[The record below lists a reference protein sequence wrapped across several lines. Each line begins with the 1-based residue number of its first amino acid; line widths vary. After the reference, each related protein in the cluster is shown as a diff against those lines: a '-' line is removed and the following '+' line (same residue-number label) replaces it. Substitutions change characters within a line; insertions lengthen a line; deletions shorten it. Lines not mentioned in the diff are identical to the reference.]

1 MKISQN
7 LNIYT
12 RQNINKINKNKTSEQ
27 KPVSHDFANTRTN
40 NIAFQGLFN
49 INQDVQDAR
58 YLSMDF
64 RMQPK
69 TQYLVSNDS
78 VFRLGHDFYL
88 DLNSEEVKP
97 LIDKLKPLQ
106 SIVFGKEAQYL
117 QGMTPFVSREHLQIK
132 KNIKG
137 ELIATDLNSTNGS
150 TINRNVVVP
159 DVEYGEFQIQPY
171 YKYLLPQNSILRLG
185 RDVLF
190 PVNNHKKEIKN
201 LKKGEKLV
209 VGRENYCDITLSSP
223 NISREHFSIEK
234 FDDNNVLIKDLGS
247 TNGTFFNSLERAA
260 NYVNDFSMITD
271 IATLQ
276 KNVPTKIPNEAQ
288 LYLGN
293 NFTIDVRNPNI
304 LNLLEERGAI
314 TIGRNASCDLTVSE
328 FYDQVSNTHLRL
340 EKVGD
345 DIVATDLNATNNTDV
360 IPRNKIRPF
369 YTDLKNLQLGQANVG
384 DCYLLATIYSLSKT
398 QKGREILLNMVL
410 IDNEGNY
417 IVNFNDKRGI
427 VVKLE
432 ELDGQKKGKE
442 EKRSVSGDLGIKA
455 IERAYAK
462 LLKEEEKQKIFFLP
476 QTNETMFLAIDKG
489 GFMNTAIK
497 KMTGMDS
504 YVVNTKYNDV
514 DSILNYIANDNP
526 EDYIITCST
535 PQNAN
540 YGDYVDEYHR
550 FIKKH
555 AYSIKNINPTYR
567 TVEIIN
573 PHNTK
578 FCYVISF
585 DDFKNMFD
593 FLCYAKTK

>member
-7 LNIYT
+7 LNIISS
-12 RQNINKINKNKTSEQ
+12 QNINKINKNKTSEH
-27 KPVSHDFANTRTN
+27 KAVSHDFSTTRSN
-40 NIAFQGLFN
+40 NITFNGLFN
-49 INQDVQDAR
+49 FNQDIKDAR
-58 YLSMDF
+58 YLAIDF
-64 RMQPK
+64 RMEPQ
-69 TQYLVSNDS
+69 TQYLVSDDS
-78 VFRLGHDFYL
+78 VFRLGPDFYL
-88 DLNSEEVKP
+88 DLSSEEVKP

-106 SIVFGKEAQYL
+106 TIVFGKESTFL
-117 QGMTPFVSREHLQIK
+117 QEMTPYVSREHLQIK

-150 TINRNVVVP
+150 TINRNVFVQS
-159 DVEYGEFQIQPY
+159 VEYGEFQLEPHK
-171 YKYLLPQNSILRLG
+171 KYLLPKNSILRLG
-185 RDVLF
+185 RDAIF
-190 PVNNHKKEIKN
+190 PLNNHKKEIKS
-201 LKKGEKLV
+201 LKRGEKLV
-209 VGRENYCDITLSSP
+209 VGREDNCDIILSSP
-223 NISREHFSIEK
+223 KVSREHFSIEK
-234 FDDNNVLIKDLGS
+234 YDDNNVLIKDLGS
-247 TNGTFFNSLERAA
+247 TNGTFFNSLERTAS
-260 NYVNDFSMITD
+260 YVNDFSNLTD

-276 KNVPTKIPNEAQ
+276 KNVPTRIPNDCQ

-304 LNLLEERGAI
+304 LNLLEERGSI
-314 TIGRNASCDLTVSE
+314 TIGRNPSCDLSVSE
-328 FYDQVSNTHLRL
+328 FYDQVSNTHLKL
-340 EKVGD
+340 EKIGN

-360 IPRNKIRPF
+360 IPKNKIRPF
-369 YTDLKNLQLGQANVG
+369 YTNLKNLQLGQANVG

-398 QKGREILLNMVL
+398 QRGREILLNMVQV
-410 IDNEGNY
+410 DNQGNY
-417 IVNFNDKRGI
+417 IVNFSDKKGI
-427 VVKLE
+427 IVKPE

-462 LLKEEEKQKIFFLP
+462 LLKEEQEKILFLP
-476 QTNETMFLAIDKG
+476 QTNKTMFLAIDKG

-497 KMTGMDS
+497 KMTGLDS
-504 YVVNTKYNDV
+504 HVVNTRYNDV
-514 DSILNYIANDNP
+514 DAILTSLAYNNP

-535 PQNAN
+535 PSNAN
-540 YGDYVDEYHR
+540 YGDYVDPCYK

-555 AYSIKNINPTYR
+555 AYSIKSINSTSR

-578 FCYVISF
+578 FSYIISF